1 MRKTA
6 GIDVI
11 HVSIKWDR
19 AQTDVSPYASPA
31 RQTDY
36 RDLPPAYTFD
46 MLRPGW
52 R

>member
-6 GIDVI
+6 GIDVT

-31 RQTDY
+31 R
-36 RDLPPAYTFD
+36 
-46 MLRPGW
+46 
-52 R
+52 